1 MLTLCFALAHVFA
14 QDAAVYV
21 SQDVLKARQGGQ
33 VTLSI
38 CMKNDIEINSW
49 NFYLVLPEGMTY
61 NSHELNRNNGH
72 MFDRQE
78 TASGDMNQLKHPLAT

>member
-1 MLTLCFALAHVFA
+1 MLTFCFALAHVFA

-38 CMKNDIEINSW
+38 SVTVVTSIVVVSTYVE
-49 NFYLVLPEGMTY
+49 LLPST
-61 NSHELNRNNGH
+61 
-72 MFDRQE
+72 
-78 TASGDMNQLKHPLAT
+78 